1 MDRSGI
7 IKLGAVLF
15 AALAISACGTGL
27 NGKRQEKV
35 AVVNWQRA
43 TEAHPEYKKLEQGE
57 RILKDL
63 LAKRQNQEELAKTQ
77 MGSLDKLRALRQLS
91 ESSYL
96 QADLDTRMV
105 ELREREQVKL
115 IKFTAQVRKQVDEQL
130 APQTKEIEDSYQL
143 EIFNLR
149 ALLESVKMKPD
160 ERAAVEEK
168 LKAVQRER
176 GSRIMEL
183 QKQRQ
188 ALMEEQLAPYRESM
202 RQRMT
207 EAAEELR
214 QQIFSQREDKAKQ
227 EQEMLGLAPK
237 ALHNVLNIMDGEID
251 KQQEKNDRLRKQID
265 GDISSQAV
273 KLAHERGYT
282 IVFNRFKANVSA
294 EDITDKVIEDLRKQS
309 GK

>member
-1 MDRSGI
+1 
-7 IKLGAVLF
+7 
-15 AALAISACGTGL
+15 
-27 NGKRQEKV
+27 
-35 AVVNWQRA
+35 
-43 TEAHPEYKKLEQGE
+43 
-57 RILKDL
+57 
-63 LAKRQNQEELAKTQ
+63 
-77 MGSLDKLRALRQLS
+77 
-91 ESSYL
+91 
-96 QADLDTRMV
+96 MV

-168 LKAVQRER
+168 LKTVQRER

-188 ALMEEQLAPYRESM
+188 ALMEEQLAPYREGM

>member
-63 LAKRQNQEELAKTQ
+63 LVKRQNQEELAKTQ

>member
-7 IKLGAVLF
+7 IKLGAVLL

-168 LKAVQRER
+168 LKTVQRER

-188 ALMEEQLAPYRESM
+188 ALMEEQLAPYREGM